1 MVKARSVANF
11 FILFL
16 FLILAK
22 YFPLNSFLFLII
34 SVRINFITDR
44 SVRVYFIIIFLL
56 KI

>member
-1 MVKARSVANF
+1 MVKARIVANF

-16 FLILAK
+16 FLILAN
-22 YFPLNSFLFLII
+22 YFPLNSFIFLII

-44 SVRVYFIIIFLL
+44 SVRIYFIIIFLL